1 MTTPAPALTRARA
14 RDGASGQV
22 RKKHAALS
30 AELEAV
36 TAARVAAGEKAA
48 ALRAERPD
56 TDERSAAAAALAAAQ
71 ARHAALAAEVAKH
84 AANDPEARQQPQA
97 RAPLIWRSFLHPC
110 PLALHR
116 CSRSSRA

>member
-1 MTTPAPALTRARA
+1 MRSHAPALTRTRA

-36 TAARVAAGEKAA
+36 TAARVAAG
-48 ALRAERPD
+48 
-56 TDERSAAAAALAAAQ
+56 SAAAAALAAAQ

-84 AANDPEARQQPQA
+84 AANDPEARTQPRA
-97 RAPLIWRSFLHPC
+97 RLICARLGTPADAC
-110 PLALHR
+110 
-116 CSRSSRA
+116 